1 MLLHLLCKTIFWSV
15 STLLQDEAL
24 FCLKAVGRGRKVL
37 LGIPLIEV
45 WLGGGG
51 CCFFGVTLDCLMEL
65 ICGKECSVVRNRL
78 EEGGD
83 WRLW

>member
-51 CCFFGVTLDCLMEL
+51 LLFFWGHF
-65 ICGKECSVVRNRL
+65 RL
-78 EEGGD
+78 FDGAN
-83 WRLW
+83 LWQRV